1 MPGLEVAP
9 CAFAG
14 SIDHD
19 DLLSDHP
26 RAPPGYKVLGRL
38 GQGTFG
44 EVRRPCGTHMSGL
57 PWFAPCSTVSTVSE
71 LPASAA
77 HRQLVS

>member
-9 CAFAG
+9 CAFAAT
-14 SIDHD
+14 IDHD

-26 RAPPGYKVLGRL
+26 KAPPGYKVLGRL

-44 EVRRPCGTHMSGL
+44 EVRGPFAISQVCCGVHQ
-57 PWFAPCSTVSTVSE
+57 CRTVSIT
-71 LPASAA
+71 
-77 HRQLVS
+77 